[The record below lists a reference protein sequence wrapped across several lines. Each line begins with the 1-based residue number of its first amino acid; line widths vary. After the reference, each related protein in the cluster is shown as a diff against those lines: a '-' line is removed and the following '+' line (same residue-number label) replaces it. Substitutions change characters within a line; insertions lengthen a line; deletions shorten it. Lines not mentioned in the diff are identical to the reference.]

1 MTQFEEENK
10 VWLGAGGA
18 GTVVEVDVDVLDV
31 DVLDVDVDGVGTVLK
46 VNEAARVFC
55 RFIGGDRAVQFEFAR

>member
-1 MTQFEEENK
+1 M
-10 VWLGAGGA
+10 
-18 GTVVEVDVDVLDV
+18 VEVDVDVLDV
-31 DVLDVDVDGVGTVLK
+31 DVDGVGTGVGTVLK

>member
-18 GTVVEVDVDVLDV
+18 GTVVEVDV